1 MFYKVS
7 PLRCLALIIT
17 LMLTSC
23 TSDLT
28 RTGQDNGPVIYP
40 PPPDTTRIQYLTSIS
55 SSQDITGQQSA
66 FNRFLFGEAKPL
78 TVVKPYGITV
88 RNSKVYVCDTG
99 IGGVIIIDLEQNK
112 MDLFIPGGKGQ
123 LMFPINCHVDDEG
136 FLYVADGNR
145 RQIVVFDDGGNY
157 VSAFGGQEGFK
168 PTDVAVIEDKVFV
181 SSVTD
186 QRIYVYDRDSLNII
200 RSFPEA
206 EAGDPEY
213 LYQPVN
219 IDVTGDEI
227 YVSDMGENKIKVF
240 SLDGSYLNSVSDYGN
255 RYGQLTRPK
264 GIALDREK
272 NLYVVDA
279 AFENVQIF
287 DKEGRLLMH
296 FGGPYT
302 KPGDMWLPAGVTI
315 DYDNLQYFRNYVD
328 ESFDL
333 QYLIFV
339 TNQYGPDK
347 ISVYGFVKPAK

>member
-1 MFYKVS
+1 MLYKVT
-7 PLRCLALIIT
+7 PVRCLALMT
-17 LMLTSC
+17 ALLLASC

-28 RTGQDNGPVIYP
+28 RSGQDNGPVIYP

-55 SSQDITGQQSA
+55 SSQEIAGQQSA
-66 FNRFLFGEAKPL
+66 FNRFLFGEVTPL
-78 TVVKPYGITV
+78 TVTKPYGITV
-88 RNSKVYVCDTG
+88 RNSRIYVCDTG
-99 IGGVIIIDLEQNK
+99 IGGLIIIDLEQNK
-112 MDLFIPGGKGQ
+112 MDLFIPEGKGQ

-168 PTDVAVIEDKVFV
+168 PTDVALFENKVFV

-186 QRIYVYDRDSLNII
+186 QRIFVYSKDSLNLV

-219 IDVTGDEI
+219 IEVNGDEI
-227 YVSDMGENKIKVF
+227 YVSDMGDFKIKVF
-240 SLDGSYLNSVSDYGN
+240 SHDGRYLRSVSGYGN
-255 RYGQLTRPK
+255 SYGQLTRPK
-264 GIALDREK
+264 GIAVDREK
-272 NLYVVDA
+272 NLYIADA

-287 DKEGRLLMH
+287 DKDGRLLMF
-296 FGGPYT
+296 FGGHYT
-302 KPGDMWLPAGVTI
+302 RPGDMWLPAGVAI
-315 DYDNLQYFRNYVD
+315 DYDNLQYFSDYVD

>member
-1 MFYKVS
+1 MLYKVI
-7 PLRCLALIIT
+7 PTRCLALMT
-17 LMLTSC
+17 ALLLASC

-28 RTGQDNGPVIYP
+28 RSGQDNGLVIYP

-55 SSQDITGQQSA
+55 SSQDIAGQQSA
-66 FNRFLFGEAKPL
+66 FNRFLFGEATPL
-78 TVVKPYGITV
+78 TVTKPYGITV
-88 RNSKVYVCDTG
+88 RNSRIYVCDTG
-99 IGGVIIIDLEQNK
+99 IGGLLIIDLEQKK

-145 RQIVVFDDGGNY
+145 RQIVIFDDGGNY

-168 PTDVAVIEDKVFV
+168 PTDVAVVEDKVFV

-186 QRIYVYDRDSLNII
+186 QRIYIYNRDSLNLV

-227 YVSDMGENKIKVF
+227 YVSDMGDFKIKVY
-240 SLDGSYLNSVSDYGN
+240 SHDGRYLRSVSGYGN

-264 GIALDREK
+264 GIAVDREQ
-272 NLYVVDA
+272 NLYIADA

-287 DKEGRLLMH
+287 DKDGRLLMF
-296 FGGPYT
+296 FGGHYT
-302 KPGDMWLPAGVTI
+302 RPGDMWLPAGVAI
-315 DYDNLQYFRNYVD
+315 DYDNLQFFSEFVD

>member
-1 MFYKVS
+1 MLYKVT
-7 PLRCLALIIT
+7 PVRFLVLMTALIAA
-17 LMLTSC
+17 SC

-28 RTGQDNGPVIYP
+28 RSGQQNDPVIYP

-55 SSQDITGQQSA
+55 SSQEIAGKQSA
-66 FNRFLFGEAKPL
+66 VNRFLFGEVTPL
-78 TVVKPYGITV
+78 SVVKPYGITHS
-88 RNSKVYVCDTG
+88 NSRIYVCDTG
-99 IGGVIIIDLEQNK
+99 VGGLIVIDLEEKN

-123 LMFPINCHVDDEG
+123 LMFPINCHVDEEG

-145 RQIVVFDDGGNY
+145 RQIVIFDDGGNY

-168 PTDVAVIEDKVFV
+168 PTDVAVNAGKVFV

-186 QRIYVYDRDSLNII
+186 QRIHVYSRDSLNLI

-206 EAGDPEY
+206 EAGDTEY

-219 IDVTGDEI
+219 IEVTGDEI
-227 YVSDMGENKIKVF
+227 YVSDMGDYKIKVF
-240 SLDGSYLNSVSDYGN
+240 SHDGKYLRSVGSYGN

-264 GIALDREK
+264 GIAVDRDK
-272 NLYVVDA
+272 NLYIVDA

-287 DKEGRLLMH
+287 DNEGQLLMY
-296 FGGPYT
+296 FGGPYSR
-302 KPGDMWLPAGVTI
+302 PGDMWLPAGVAI
-315 DYDNLQYFRNYVD
+315 DYDNMQHFSKYVD

-333 QYLIFV
+333 QYLIYV

-347 ISVYGFVKPAK
+347 ISVYGFVKPAR